1 MSDGIKV
8 DYAEIDRLTTG
19 ITALNAFAGPLVPKV
34 GALSVD
40 GDLLASAILSPGTA
54 LAAEGAVM
62 NASAQLSVTIV
73 SSEALVIITASIS
86 KVYEAAE
93 LTLRAA
99 ALGLRVAW
107 TATGPILAAVGTR
120 LGETLLFTLTAN
132 TTITATLLITVGSAV
147 RGAVQDLSVTAA
159 VSLAEAFGQM
169 DAPDDLINGSFASNL
184 AEAWQHNFSW
194 SNMWTDVTGSFQS
207 ALGAVPGG
215 YEALMFL
222 VYHDGH
228 AIGLFDDGHFERE
241 YVDPEAMHDSADR
254 AVQDLGSKISDIA
267 GGLDIDS
274 ETGAIIPHSLA
285 DVYAGA
291 AQIDEIGGK
300 DFADIRIIER
310 QVGGEKYFTVQIPS
324 TQRWFP
330 MGNGNPWGQAAPN
343 DFTSDVIALQSG
355 DQTALAEAV
364 KDAMRQ
370 AGVGDHPVMLTGFSL
385 GGITAGA
392 IAQGNDGEFNIQR
405 VATAGA
411 PIARMDIPNSVKVT
425 ALESPQDAVPKLD
438 GADNPTS
445 WGAGI
450 GSQETATLDAEGS
463 STTMHPGNV
472 HDAARY
478 SQMAR
483 EYSHEV
489 DQGLSDYLGGKPAGT
504 EQKDYSMTVKD
515 YQAVR
520 R

>member
-54 LAAEGAVM
+54 AAAEGAVL

-73 SSEALVIITASIS
+73 SSEALVILTASIS

-93 LTLRAA
+93 LSLSLAVT
-99 ALGLRVAW
+99 GLELVW
-107 TATGPILAAVGTR
+107 TEVGPKLADAGIR
-120 LGETLLFTLTAN
+120 LGEVVLSQFTA
-132 TTITATLLITVGSAV
+132 TTTVTATLLMTVGSAIE
-147 RGAVQDLSVTAA
+147 GASRNLTTTAA
-159 VSLAEAFGQM
+159 LSLAEAIVQM
-169 DAPDDLINGSFASNL
+169 DGPISLVNGTFASDL
-184 AEAWQHNFSW
+184 ARAWDRNFSW
-194 SNMWTDVTGSFQS
+194 SNMWTDVTGSFQQ
-207 ALGAVPGG
+207 ALGAIPGG

-228 AIGLFDDGHFERE
+228 AMGLFDDGHFERSHPDGE
-241 YVDPEAMHDSADR
+241 NMRNAAGASILQLQGSIPGIASQLETDP
-254 AVQDLGSKISDIA
+254 V
-267 GGLDIDS
+267 
-274 ETGAIIPHSLA
+274 TGAIVPHSLA
-285 DVYAGA
+285 DVFAGA
-291 AQIDEIGGK
+291 AQIDKIGGK
-300 DFADIRIIER
+300 EFADIRIIER
-310 QVGGEKYFTVQIPS
+310 DVDGHKYYTVQIPS

-330 MGNGNPWGQAAPN
+330 MGNGNPWGQQAPN
-343 DFTSDVIALQSG
+343 DFTSDVIALQQG

-364 KDAMRQ
+364 KDAMRK
-370 AGVGDHPVMLTGFSL
+370 AGVGDSPVLLTGFSL

-392 IAQGNDGEFNIQR
+392 IAAGNDGEFNIQQ

-411 PIARMDIPNSVKVT
+411 PIGRMDIPSTVHVT
-425 ALESPQDAVPKLD
+425 ALESSQDAIPKLD
-438 GADNPTS
+438 GATNPTD

-450 GSQETATLDAEGS
+450 KNQETARIGGEDR
-463 STTMHPGNV
+463 STTFSPANV

-478 SQMAR
+478 AQMAQN
-483 EYSHEV
+483 YSKEV
-489 DQGLSDYLGGKPAGT
+489 DPGLQQFLARPEG
-504 EQKDYSMTVKD
+504 ENQSMTVSD

-520 R
+520 Q